1 MNAIVFG
8 GSDVMLSACDRLDF
22 QEFLEKS
29 AACERKERRAI
40 YLKGLKDGAAILK
53 FLGVLA

>member
-1 MNAIVFG
+1 
-8 GSDVMLSACDRLDF
+8 MLSACDRLDF